1 MSDEELDLGEVGGEE
16 EEPEGGRRGGG
27 LLAGLLTKL
36 LLWGAVGLGFIILGV
51 TTTVITLNVV
61 GRGRT
66 QAPAPQSAEYQGR
79 PEPLMYYD
87 NIEAIR
93 GVTADENPAV
103 FSVRVSIGYVFDN
116 DVNKE
121 LIDRQ
126 REGDEDQVRKDRAPE
141 GRQER
146 KAHAC
151 ADSALVCYL
160 GHHADQAGKRSDHAE
175 SRRKL
180 APQVEKIY
188 PYLVSFLYLVE
199 FVVQDAADDFRIGP
213 VYHELDS
220 LAQKHVGDLFQI
232 VFQGQQTF
240 SAGLLR
246 KGHQLSN
253 DAFLLPVGDVQ
264 SQAEVLHQP
273 QHPAERVGH

>member
-126 REGDEDQVRKDRAPE
+126 REIQNIILLYISTKKKRELVPENYARVQEELKDQINRVMATGKI
-141 GRQER
+141 RQVVFR
-146 KAHAC
+146 
-151 ADSALVCYL
+151 
-160 GHHADQAGKRSDHAE
+160 
-175 SRRKL
+175 
-180 APQVEKIY
+180 
-188 PYLVSFLYLVE
+188 E
-199 FVVQDAADDFRIGP
+199 FVVQ
-213 VYHELDS
+213 
-220 LAQKHVGDLFQI
+220 
-232 VFQGQQTF
+232 
-240 SAGLLR
+240 
-246 KGHQLSN
+246 
-253 DAFLLPVGDVQ
+253 
-264 SQAEVLHQP
+264 
-273 QHPAERVGH
+273 